1 MPSLQKRL
9 SLMLGGAT
17 LLMGMLAGLAAF
29 GLAYQE
35 ARELQDDTLRQIAVL
50 YGSSGQGSAKS
61 GKQDH
66 RSLSKAWIDP
76 ESRITIVH
84 LPNDSRPAWMVD
96 NLAAGFHTVA
106 GQESPLRVFVLI
118 GTFSDST
125 VVAQPT
131 EFRNEIALNNAL
143 RTLVP
148 SLLFIPVVI
157 WLIIHIV
164 RSQLV
169 PVNQLATLLD
179 RQDAEHVSPLPEQK
193 IPREVLPFVH
203 AINRLLVRISQLLGQ
218 QRRFIADAAH
228 ELRSPLTALSLQV
241 HNIKQADSLT
251 LAREHILPLEAGVE
265 RARRLTEQLLDMARI
280 QASVTE
286 RSWVDVE
293 GLAREL
299 IEEFVPLATA
309 RRIDLGLD
317 VLTKLSLFA
326 NPESL
331 RLVLG
336 NGLENALKY
345 TPEGG
350 EVTIRLSMDGGD
362 GFIEIID
369 NGPGIPD
376 SYRKRVFDPFYRMP
390 DTQGNG
396 SGLGLAIAREAALR
410 MGGQITLHDRPDGV
424 GSIFRYQQ
432 QVEPQT
438 H

>member
-35 ARELQDDTLRQIAVL
+35 ARELQDDTLRQIAAL

-61 GKQDH
+61 GKQDL
-66 RSLSKAWIDP
+66 RSPSKAWIDP

-106 GQESPLRVFVLI
+106 GQESPLRVFVLN

-203 AINRLLVRISQLLGQ
+203 AINRLLVRINQLLGQ

-241 HNIKQADSLT
+241 HNIKQADSLA

-362 GFIEIID
+362 AFIEIID

-432 QVEPQT
+432 QVEPQA

>member
-66 RSLSKAWIDP
+66 RSPSKAWIDP

-106 GQESPLRVFVLI
+106 GQESPLRVFVLN

-203 AINRLLVRISQLLGQ
+203 AINRLLVRINQLLGQ

-241 HNIKQADSLT
+241 HNIKQADSLA

-265 RARRLTEQLLDMARI
+265 RARRLTEQLLDMART

-362 GFIEIID
+362 AFVEIID

-432 QVEPQT
+432 QVEPQA

>member
-66 RSLSKAWIDP
+66 RSPSKAWIDP

-106 GQESPLRVFVLI
+106 GQESPLRVFVLN

-203 AINRLLVRISQLLGQ
+203 AINRLLVRINQLLGQ

-241 HNIKQADSLT
+241 HNIKQADSLA

-362 GFIEIID
+362 AFIEIID

-432 QVEPQT
+432 QVEPQA

>member
-66 RSLSKAWIDP
+66 RSPSKAWIDP

-106 GQESPLRVFVLI
+106 GQESPLRVFVLN
-118 GTFSDST
+118 GTFSNST

-203 AINRLLVRISQLLGQ
+203 AINRLLVRINQLLGQ

-241 HNIKQADSLT
+241 HNIKQADSLA

-362 GFIEIID
+362 AFIEIID

-432 QVEPQT
+432 QVEPQA

>member
-35 ARELQDDTLRQIAVL
+35 ARELQDDTLRQIAAL

-61 GKQDH
+61 GKQDL
-66 RSLSKAWIDP
+66 RSPSKAWIDP

-106 GQESPLRVFVLI
+106 GQESPLRVFVLN

-203 AINRLLVRISQLLGQ
+203 AINRLLVRINQLLGQ

-241 HNIKQADSLT
+241 HNIKQADSLA

-265 RARRLTEQLLDMARI
+265 RARRLTEQLLDMART

-362 GFIEIID
+362 AFVEIID

-432 QVEPQT
+432 QVEPQA

>member
-66 RSLSKAWIDP
+66 RSPSKAWIDP

-106 GQESPLRVFVLI
+106 GQESPLRVFVLN

-203 AINRLLVRISQLLGQ
+203 AINRLLVRINQLLGQ

-241 HNIKQADSLT
+241 HNIKQADSLA
-251 LAREHILPLEAGVE
+251 LAREHIPPLEAGVE

-362 GFIEIID
+362 AFIEIID

-432 QVEPQT
+432 QVEPQA